1 MTRTSQRH
9 VVGAKKWRSVGDSIE
24 MHAAFEMHAAY
35 MSFTFVVTADKDWDR

>member
-9 VVGAKKWRSVGDSIE
+9 VVGAKKWRSAGDSIE
-24 MHAAFEMHAAY
+24 MRAAY